1 MIEIS
6 DTNGGINMSTKPR
19 SIPRPLVRANQWFIV
34 LSVVA
39 TWLSGQYWILALPL
53 ASGLLGLFTGFNP
66 VMRLAR
72 LFLRKPA
79 SSYIPEDWDEQQFN
93 QTIAVACLTI
103 GLLSYI
109 LNWTTTAYIFTA
121 VVGAAAFV
129 AILGFCVGCF
139 MRYQLLRLR
148 RAYKS

>member
-1 MIEIS
+1 
-6 DTNGGINMSTKPR
+6 MSTKPR
-19 SIPRPLVRANQWFIV
+19 SIPRPLVRVNQWVIV

-39 TWLSGQYWILALPL
+39 AWLSGLYWILAIPL
-53 ASGLLGLFTGFNP
+53 AAGLLGLFTGFNP
-66 VMRLAR
+66 VIRLAR

-79 SSYIPEDWDEQQFN
+79 SSYIPEDWNEQQFN
-93 QTIAVACLTI
+93 QTIAVVCLSV
-103 GLLSYI
+103 GLVSYI
-109 LNWTTTAYIFTA
+109 QQWTTTAYIFTA
-121 VVGAAAFV
+121 LVGTAAFV